1 MGGMASAPVEQI
13 KEKLDIVEFLK
24 GYLSVQT
31 SGKNFKGLCPFHK
44 EKTPSFMIS
53 PERQNWHCFG
63 CGLGGDV
70 FTFLMKYENL
80 EFAEALKVLAERAGV
95 ELRKVSPADY
105 KFFGL
110 LYDLN
115 EAAKEFYKKELANSE
130 LARKYLLGRGLK
142 PETIEEFE
150 LGFAP
155 NLPDSLNLYFINSG
169 HSPEDIVRAGL
180 AIKSDRGGQ
189 FDRFRGRIMFP
200 IKNNQGK
207 TVGFT
212 GRILAEFDPGNVG
225 KYVNSPETPIF
236 NKSKLLYGFH
246 KSKDFIREEK
256 RVFLMEGQTDFLMSW
271 QSGVKN
277 VVASSGTALTPDHLQ
292 ALKRLTDE
300 IILTFDN
307 DEAGLNAGER
317 AIDLA
322 EAFDYNVKVVLFKDY
337 KDAAEAAAKNPEDL
351 IKALGEARP
360 ATEFYFERYLPKK
373 SADYGNRE
381 NLKGLRTVLVK
392 IRNIA
397 SPVSKSSWLKE
408 LSRRTGVS
416 EKTLTEE
423 TEKLA
428 YSKTENQYS
437 VPAEEIRLAEN
448 RKLSRH
454 DLICERLIS
463 AALEKNNFELVER
476 NFSRLTTPY
485 KKIFELLKSGE
496 RKSGDPNLDK
506 LLNLIIL
513 RSEAL
518 DPKEIEELEIH
529 LAKEHLKERRY
540 EISLKV
546 KKAEAEKNEI
556 ELNSAL
562 EELHNLSRLS

>member
-1 MGGMASAPVEQI
+1 MAGTPVEQI
-13 KEKLDIVEFLK
+13 KEKLDIAEFLK
-24 GYLSVQT
+24 GYLTVQA
-31 SGKNFKGLCPFHK
+31 SGRNFKGLCPFHK
-44 EKTPSFMIS
+44 EKSPSFMIS
-53 PERQNWHCFG
+53 PERQSWHCFG

-80 EFAEALKVLAERAGV
+80 EFAEALKILAERAGV

-115 EAAKEFYKKELANSE
+115 EAAKEFYKKELENSA
-130 LARKYLLGRGLK
+130 LAKNYLLGRGLK
-142 PETIEEFE
+142 PETIAEFE

-246 KSKDFIREEK
+246 KSKNFIREEK

-292 ALKRLTDE
+292 VLKRLTDE

-337 KDAAEAAAKNPEDL
+337 KDAAEAAAKNPQDL
-351 IKALGEARP
+351 IKALGEAKP
-360 ATEFYFERYLPKK
+360 ATEFYFERYLPKTN
-373 SADYGNRE
+373 ADYGNRE
-381 NLKGLRTVLVK
+381 NLKGLRVVLVK
-392 IRNIA
+392 IRNIS

-423 TEKLA
+423 TDKLVLQ
-428 YSKTENQYS
+428 KTENQYS
-437 VPAEEIRLAEN
+437 GPTEEIRLADA

-454 DLICERLIS
+454 DMICERLIS
-463 AALEKNNFELVER
+463 AALEENNFELVER
-476 NFSRLTTPY
+476 NLFRLTPPY
-485 KKIFELLKSGE
+485 KKVFELIKSGA
-496 RKSGDPNLDK
+496 RRSGDSNLDK
-506 LLNLIIL
+506 LLNIILL

-518 DPKEIEELEIH
+518 GPKEIEELEIH
-529 LAKEHLKERRY
+529 LAKEHLKERRQ
-540 EISLKV
+540 EVSLKV
-546 KKAEAEKNEI
+546 KKAEADKNET

-562 EELHNLSRLS
+562 EELHNLSHLS